1 MAVSAVWTLVYL
13 LAPCPAEPRSTPTY
27 TGETPCAPLLK
38 SKSMLLLV
46 LDVKAEFDN
55 VAVLDRVFLA
65 FEAEFA
71 SFAGFGFGAA
81 GHEVVERDD
90 LRRDEATLEV
100 TVNDAGGGRSF
111 VASLDRPGAGFLRT
125 GREIGAEAE

>member
-1 MAVSAVWTLVYL
+1 MDTGL
-13 LAPCPAEPRSTPTY
+13 LARTLPSGTKEHANIHGRDAQ
-27 TGETPCAPLLK
+27 CAPLLK

-65 FEAEFA
+65 FEAELA

-81 GHEVVERDD
+81 GHEVVE
-90 LRRDEATLEV
+90 
-100 TVNDAGGGRSF
+100 
-111 VASLDRPGAGFLRT
+111 
-125 GREIGAEAE
+125 